1 MPKKEGVHARRLKE
15 IEAERR
21 ARNAKVDRSV
31 KNAESLRRAADPNA
45 PERLAPK
52 RTLTK
57 KKKPSKTYH
66 YEYK

>member
-1 MPKKEGVHARRLKE
+1 MPKKESVHARRLRE

-21 ARNAKVDRSV
+21 KRHAEIDRQVRNREA
-31 KNAESLRRAADPNA
+31 LRRAADPNA
-45 PERLAPK
+45 PERLNPK
-52 RTLTK
+52 ASLK